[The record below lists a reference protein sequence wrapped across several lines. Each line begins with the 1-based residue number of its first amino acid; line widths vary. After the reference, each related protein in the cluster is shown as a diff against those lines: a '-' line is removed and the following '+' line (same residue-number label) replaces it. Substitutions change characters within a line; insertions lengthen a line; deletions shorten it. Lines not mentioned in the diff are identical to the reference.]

1 MKKCT
6 QTDKRILALVISM
19 AMLASTF
26 TYGTV
31 FAVEEQD
38 TGDAAAKATETLD
51 TKPAQEQNGEAQ
63 AVPGTEAEPEATTEP
78 AAEPATG
85 PAAEPEAEPEPAVKA
100 AEVEPADQSIT
111 VLVVNGA
118 KKILV
123 KPGANWNYSLPLT
136 VKKVRD
142 NTVFTLYVRNPEGCA
157 VSMEAEAVESNISS
171 DVPFIQIEDIDTEG
185 LSAASVGFDT
195 ELAEG
200 EQLTAYQVT
209 VNGTGQADMQFK
221 AAGTEI
227 TEPAEGAETEEGTVA
242 YNPVQGKITVTQTRP
257 TTDMNKGASV
267 TSKSVTPGAIKV
279 AYQEKYTKTIYV
291 KKKGKK
297 KKKKKK
303 VTAYRTAYRNFEI
316 VADSGLSETGFG
328 AVQGAGTDGTYS
340 YSTITQKGND
350 NYVKIVKTRLSD
362 MKVVK
367 TSGLLNLNHAN
378 DVTYDSAN
386 GRLVVTHNKIN
397 RKRVSFVNPST
408 LTVTGYKDIQ
418 IPNTLKGAT
427 KEQLSAI
434 KGFASVTYMR
444 EGKYAGHY
452 IAIISSYH
460 NFLVLD
466 QNFKPVEY
474 ISVAA
479 KYNSEQVYYQGVDA
493 IGDKLY
499 VGVYPRNYSQK
510 NMISVYDMDGEYKG
524 TIYLIKG
531 FEMENVYHAGG
542 TQYVTLY
549 KPVTKVW
556 YTTKTVKKK
565 VKVKKKGKIKYKKKK
580 VKVQVKHTKTVKR
593 SYIYKMGTVSF

>member
-1 MKKCT
+1 M

-26 TYGTV
+26 TCGTV
-31 FAVEEQD
+31 FAAGETPEAGDTVMEPAAGQAGEEQ
-38 TGDAAAKATETLD
+38 TTPETM
-51 TKPAQEQNGEAQ
+51 
-63 AVPGTEAEPEATTEP
+63 AEPEVTTEP
-78 AAEPATG
+78 ATEPVT
-85 PAAEPEAEPEPAVKA
+85 EPEAEPEPAVKA
-100 AEVEPADQSIT
+100 AEVEPVEQSIT

-123 KPGANWNYSLPLT
+123 KPGANWNYTLPLM

-171 DVPFIQIEDIDTEG
+171 DVPFIQIEGLDTEG
-185 LSAASVGFDT
+185 LSAASIGFDT
-195 ELAEG
+195 ELSEG
-200 EQLTAYQVT
+200 EQLTAYQIT
-209 VNGTGQADMQFK
+209 VNGTGQADVQFK

-227 TEPAEGAETEEGTVA
+227 TEPAEGTGVEEDAVVF
-242 YNPVQGKITVTQTRP
+242 NPVQGKITVTQTRP

-267 TSKSVTPGAIKV
+267 TSKSVTPGAIKI
-279 AYQEKYTKTIYV
+279 AYKEKYTKTIYV

-303 VTAYRTAYRNFEI
+303 VTAYRTKYRDFEI
-316 VADSGLSETGFG
+316 VTDSGLSETAFG
-328 AVQGAGTDGTYS
+328 AVQGAGTDGTFS

-378 DVTYDSAN
+378 DVTYDSAT

-408 LTVTGYKDIQ
+408 LTVTGYKDIV
-418 IPNTLKGAT
+418 IPKTLKGAT
-427 KEQLSAI
+427 EQQLSDI

-444 EGKYAGHY
+444 EGKYAGNY

-466 QNFKPVEY
+466 QNFTPVEY

-479 KYNSEQVYYQGVDA
+479 KYNSDQVYYQGVDA
-493 IGDKLY
+493 VGDKLY
-499 VGVYPRNYSQK
+499 VGVYPRSYSQK

-524 TIYLIKG
+524 TIHLIKG
-531 FEMENVYHAGG
+531 FEMENVYHAGS
-542 TQYVTLY
+542 THYITLY

-580 VKVQVKHTKTVKR
+580 VKVKVKHSLTVKR
-593 SYIYKMGTVSF
+593 SYIYKMGAVSF